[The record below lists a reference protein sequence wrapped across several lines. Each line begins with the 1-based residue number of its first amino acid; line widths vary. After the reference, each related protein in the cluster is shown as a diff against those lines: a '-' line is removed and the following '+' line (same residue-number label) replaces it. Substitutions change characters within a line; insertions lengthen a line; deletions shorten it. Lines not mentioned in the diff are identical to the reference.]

1 MNGITDI
8 IIMLGTND
16 CKAVFDPQL
25 KQVPKNLEE
34 LIRKIKS
41 HSVYAKDQPRI
52 YIVSPPPF
60 ARDEFMLEKYHGGAD
75 RIAYLV
81 PQFKKVAEKQG
92 CYFIDVYSSLL
103 PKWDHYASDG
113 IHLITEGQY
122 LIGRM
127 IDWGMK

>member
-1 MNGITDI
+1 
-8 IIMLGTND
+8 
-16 CKAVFDPQL
+16 
-25 KQVPKNLEE
+25 
-34 LIRKIKS
+34 
-41 HSVYAKDQPRI
+41 
-52 YIVSPPPF
+52 
-60 ARDEFMLEKYHGGAD
+60 MLEKYHGGAD